1 MPIPA
6 ESVESRV
13 SVLKRFRKLLVE
25 QREKFQSYLEAL
37 DTQKKIIA
45 DGSVDELAAHVE
57 LEEKIVAGLSAL
69 EKCIAPARA
78 IYESVWGGKAGPD
91 VPELSGA
98 LDSLKLE
105 AVRRIA
111 ENKELLQTRMG
122 VLRGELKNLRA
133 NPFARNRRSI
143 YADSG
148 QASLLDIKG

>member
-1 MPIPA
+1 MAIPS

-13 SVLKRFRKLLVE
+13 SILKRFRKLLVE
-25 QREKFQSYLEAL
+25 QREKFQSYLDAL

-45 DGSVDELAAHVE
+45 QGSVDELVAHVE
-57 LEEKIVAGLSAL
+57 LEEKIVAGISAI

-78 IYESVWGGKAGPD
+78 IYETVWAGKLSPEI
-91 VPELSGA
+91 PELNVA
-98 LDSLKLE
+98 LDSMKLE
-105 AVRRIA
+105 AARRIS

-122 VLRGELKNLRA
+122 ALRGELKNLRS
-133 NPFARNRRSI
+133 NPFARNRRSV